1 MKQQLK
7 IFFRNNSLFAYIFD
21 KEEEKLSLF
30 LKNSNRFCENILLC
44 FPLSAFTIFFSLLTY
59 SILFASLITDQ
70 NIQMHMEKLRI
81 DFCNRS
87 TSEITCSQCTSRV
100 SRSHMT
106 AGDGFYETS
115 PSSDDDVNVESTF
128 CNESYHEM
136 EIN

>member
-1 MKQQLK
+1 M
-7 IFFRNNSLFAYIFD
+7 
-21 KEEEKLSLF
+21 
-30 LKNSNRFCENILLC
+30 SNPPRQCCLPVILLIFV
-44 FPLSAFTIFFSLLTY
+44 FPLQLAGQDL
-59 SILFASLITDQ
+59 
-70 NIQMHMEKLRI
+70 QMHMEDLRP
-81 DFCNRS
+81 DLWNGS

-100 SRSHMT
+100 SRSRMT